1 MAPQRRER
9 DAEVMVSVRTWLTHD
24 RHHPPVDR
32 LFDAAC
38 DLMIATRAFETQ
50 STCTPEDPPSIAA
63 TLGVLDAS
71 LRTLKA
77 SLPNLADRAPACT
90 TSVQTSREL
99 QRAEAALADAA
110 AACDAARKSVLATT
124 RHC

>member
-9 DAEVMVSVRTWLTHD
+9 DAAVMVSVRTWLTHD

-50 STCTPEDPPSIAA
+50 STCTPEDPP

-71 LRTLKA
+71 LRTLQA
-77 SLPNLADRAPACT
+77 SLPNLGARAPACPT
-90 TSVQTSREL
+90 NVQTSREL

-124 RHC
+124 RRC